1 MSGGSLLRLFRSEYF
16 DAHLHMHYLLRMEQ
30 SGVQDYLVNELYKM
44 TDDDVDYY
52 LPQLSQVALL
62 RYNKSSLHRFL
73 LDKAAQ
79 SLPFALKIHWLV
91 RSIVEDRTPELY
103 ENAMAML
110 NLCEAAMVN
119 SGSSR
124 AKHEEVAPGP
134 PHVQRILR
142 SSSDPDLQ
150 SNRKPSV
157 DDLEERDVLTPK
169 QRSRYRRSRT
179 PGPMRSR
186 EADGAPEVPPT
197 PTDSETDHGLRFH
210 PPPRQISG
218 ESSVDENLEA
228 TPGASGLLSE
238 AEALR
243 AAAVRHL
250 AALEQAFTPEER
262 AQALGSSCPNAFI
275 CLGLPVA
282 GHGNEEEVLEDERAR
297 ECMMKKRRC
306 DYFNTQNQL
315 VSMIMS
321 LSGVLISF
329 ADKADRKTALAATLT
344 VLNRWLLDRR
354 ISMAACGEGP
364 FFLLGAHIPPGRGQ
378 RGRGLGAESVRTGVR
393 KPTNGT
399 ERDGAERTG
408 PVSAGGILLWTGFKN
423 YQTTRWSM
431 NYTKKCQVQHGHGE
445 RALFAIPKC
454 SWLRVSLLF
463 PHLDALNPIGCGT
476 TETTPGSKPSLPRL
490 WRDLD
495 SLHQILHVHV
505 DLCRIFSSA
514 TRAPFV
520 LAYESA
526 NLDEVESDEAAGHVS
541 HQTLLH
547 QPALAE
553 AQQSMADR
561 LSRCV
566 LQELRLG
573 CEGSAGMDEGE
584 PTAARL
590 HQLLKQVTPD
600 QWKSLDG
607 TVEKSASKDEPDL
620 QELDGKTMRAEA
632 RKRKEE
638 AARTRHRIWGEL
650 WREKVE
656 RVRAASPYSRYSSW
670 RLSAVMVKGG
680 DDLRQEL
687 LASQIIEQFSA
698 IFQEAGLPLWLK
710 ATKVLVTSST
720 NGFLEFIPDSISVDA
735 MKKLFPGKTLA
746 EIFKVAFAD
755 RMFEA
760 KKNFIESSAAYSLV
774 VYFLQVKDRHNGNL
788 MLLTSGHVV
797 HIDFG
802 FMLSNSPGGNMA
814 FENSPFK
821 LTQEILDVMDGECS
835 EQYEYFR
842 TLLIRGFLEA
852 RKHMERIVLQVRMML
867 VGSKMPCFREGADFV
882 LSTLQDRFFCNL
894 TEEACIE
901 KVVELIDTSVNN
913 WRTIQ
918 YDNYQRLVNGI
929 L

>member
-364 FFLLGAHIPPGRGQ
+364 FFLLGAHIP
-378 RGRGLGAESVRTGVR
+378 
-393 KPTNGT
+393 
-399 ERDGAERTG
+399 
-408 PVSAGGILLWTGFKN
+408 
-423 YQTTRWSM
+423 
-431 NYTKKCQVQHGHGE
+431 
-445 RALFAIPKC
+445 
-454 SWLRVSLLF
+454 
-463 PHLDALNPIGCGT
+463 
-476 TETTPGSKPSLPRL
+476 L

>member
-1 MSGGSLLRLFRSEYF
+1 MSGGSLLRLFQSEYF

-79 SLPFALKIHWLV
+79 SMPFALKIHWLV
-91 RSIVEDRTPELY
+91 QGIVEDKTPELY

-119 SGSSR
+119 SSSSSR
-124 AKHEEVAPGP
+124 KREEEAVSP
-134 PHVQRILR
+134 PRVQRILR

-150 SNRKPSV
+150 SNRAPPEV
-157 DDLEERDVLTPK
+157 EAPE
-169 QRSRYRRSRT
+169 SRGNLASSSRHRSRT
-179 PGPMRSR
+179 PGAPMLSR
-186 EADGAPEVPPT
+186 EPRHEESVPPT
-197 PTDSETDHGLRFH
+197 PTDEGEGPDQGEARFN
-210 PPPRQISG
+210 PPPRQTSADSSWDG
-218 ESSVDENLEA
+218 EGADSSPA
-228 TPGASGLLSE
+228 GLLSD

-243 AAAVRHL
+243 AAAARHL
-250 AALEQAFTPEER
+250 GALEQASTPEER
-262 AQALGSSCPNAFI
+262 SQAFELPASCPNAFVS
-275 CLGLPVA
+275 LGLPIA
-282 GHGNEEEVLEDERAR
+282 TGHEEEEGEDDRAR
-297 ECMMKKRRC
+297 ECLMKRRRC
-306 DYFNTQNQL
+306 EYFTTQNQL
-315 VSMIMS
+315 VSLIMA
-321 LSGVLISF
+321 LSAILTSF
-329 ADKADRKTALAATLT
+329 ADKAERKNALAATFGA
-344 VLNRWLLDRR
+344 VNRWLLDRR
-354 ISMAACGEGP
+354 ICMATSSEGP
-364 FFLLGAHIPPGRGQ
+364 MFLLGAH
-378 RGRGLGAESVRTGVR
+378 
-393 KPTNGT
+393 
-399 ERDGAERTG
+399 
-408 PVSAGGILLWTGFKN
+408 
-423 YQTTRWSM
+423 
-431 NYTKKCQVQHGHGE
+431 
-445 RALFAIPKC
+445 
-454 SWLRVSLLF
+454 
-463 PHLDALNPIGCGT
+463 
-476 TETTPGSKPSLPRL
+476 LPL

-495 SLHQILHVHV
+495 SLHQIVHVHV
-505 DLCRIFSSA
+505 DLCKIFSSA
-514 TRAPFV
+514 TRAPFL
-520 LAYESA
+520 LAYESV
-526 NLDEVESDEAAGHVS
+526 NLDEADDEASNAHVS

-547 QPALAE
+547 QPLTAAE
-553 AQQSMADR
+553 QQSVAQR
-561 LSRCV
+561 LSRC
-566 LQELRLG
+566 LLTELHRASDLPD
-573 CEGSAGMDEGE
+573 DEGQRSKRRNE
-584 PTAARL
+584 AEEL
-590 HQLLKQVTPD
+590 HNLIKQVTPN
-600 QWKSLDG
+600 QWRRFACTMPKAPAK
-607 TVEKSASKDEPDL
+607 EEPDL
-620 QELDGKTMRAEA
+620 QELERKTMRAEA
-632 RKRKEE
+632 RKRREL
-638 AARTRHRIWGEL
+638 AAKTRHSIWGEP
-650 WREKVE
+650 WQEKVE
-656 RVRAASPYSRYSSW
+656 RVRAASPYSCFNSW
-670 RLSAVMVKGG
+670 RLNAVVVKGG

-698 IFQEAGLPLWLK
+698 IFQEAGLPLWLR
-710 ATKVLVTSST
+710 ATKVLVTSSS
-720 NGFLEFIPDSISVDA
+720 NGFLEFIPDSTSVDA

-755 RMFEA
+755 QLFDA

-852 RKHMERIVLQVRMML
+852 RKHMDRIVLQVRMML
-867 VGSKMPCFREGADFV
+867 TGSKMPCFREGADFV

-901 KVVELIDTSVNN
+901 RVVELIDTSVNN

-918 YDNYQRLVNGI
+918 YDNYQRIVNGI

>member
-79 SLPFALKIHWLV
+79 SMPFALKIHWLV

-110 NLCEAAMVN
+110 NLCEATMVN
-119 SGSSR
+119 SSSSSR
-124 AKHEEVAPGP
+124 KREDEASPGP
-134 PHVQRILR
+134 PQVQRILR

-150 SNRKPSV
+150 SNRAPSV
-157 DDLEERDVLTPK
+157 EDFDEPEQRGNAPK
-169 QRSRYRRSRT
+169 RRSRT

-186 EADGAPEVPPT
+186 EADGSAHPE
-197 PTDSETDHGLRFH
+197 DSESHEHEEVRFN
-210 PPPRQISG
+210 PPARQISG
-218 ESSVDENLEA
+218 ESSLDDPAAEPESPSA
-228 TPGASGLLSE
+228 GILSE

-250 AALEQAFTPEER
+250 AALEQAFSPEER
-262 AQALGSSCPNAFI
+262 AQVLELPGSCPNAFQS
-275 CLGLPVA
+275 LGLPIA
-282 GHGNEEEVLEDERAR
+282 TGHPNEEDGLDDERAR
-297 ECMMKKRRC
+297 ECLMKKRRC

-315 VSMIMS
+315 VSLIMT
-321 LSGVLISF
+321 LSDVLISY
-329 ADKADRKTALAATLT
+329 ADKADRKSALAATLN
-344 VLNRWLLDRR
+344 VINRWLLDRR
-354 ISMAACGEGP
+354 ICMAVAGEGP
-364 FFLLGAHIPPGRGQ
+364 LFLLGAHIP
-378 RGRGLGAESVRTGVR
+378 
-393 KPTNGT
+393 
-399 ERDGAERTG
+399 
-408 PVSAGGILLWTGFKN
+408 
-423 YQTTRWSM
+423 
-431 NYTKKCQVQHGHGE
+431 
-445 RALFAIPKC
+445 
-454 SWLRVSLLF
+454 
-463 PHLDALNPIGCGT
+463 
-476 TETTPGSKPSLPRL
+476 L

-505 DLCRIFSSA
+505 DMCRIFSSA

-520 LAYESA
+520 LAYESV
-526 NLDEVESDEAAGHVS
+526 NLDEAAETDEAKHVHVS

-547 QPALAE
+547 QPATA
-553 AQQSMADR
+553 AVQQSVADR
-561 LSRCV
+561 LSRCIV
-566 LQELRLG
+566 TELHLANLPEGDPSTDSEHLHRLI
-573 CEGSAGMDEGE
+573 
-584 PTAARL
+584 
-590 HQLLKQVTPD
+590 KQVTPD
-600 QWKSLDG
+600 QWHTFDCTMPKEAA
-607 TVEKSASKDEPDL
+607 TDEPNVE
-620 QELDGKTMRAEA
+620 ELEGKTLRAEA
-632 RKRKEE
+632 RRRREE
-638 AARTRHRIWGEL
+638 ATRTRHQIWGES
-650 WREKVE
+650 WQEKVD
-656 RVRAASPYSRYSSW
+656 RVKAASPYSHYASW
-670 RLSAVMVKGG
+670 RLTAVMVKGG

-735 MKKLFPGKTLA
+735 MKKIFPGKTLA

-755 RMFEA
+755 RLFEA

-788 MLLTSGHVV
+788 LLLSSGHVV

-802 FMLSNSPGGNMA
+802 FMLSNSPGGNMG

-867 VGSKMPCFREGADFV
+867 TGSKMPCFREGADFV
-882 LSTLQDRFFCNL
+882 LSTLQDRFFSNL

-913 WRTIQ
+913 WRAIQ